1 MKRLTLTVWISVLTL
16 LALAGCRESRS
27 PTDPGPLIPPSS
39 GTYALYGTIYEAGA
53 LSSPLGQAR
62 IEIRDAASAGGS
74 AISDANGRFR
84 VEGLS
89 LGFYTIEISLDGF
102 VTLQNTMTLGGAVH
116 EARRDFE
123 LSRQGVDR
131 ATYEVFGMVWVKGGE
146 GRSAYVDAKV
156 EVLDGP
162 EAGLTAMS
170 DEMGMYSLKGVRP
183 GTLQIR
189 ASRGGASETK
199 TVTLA
204 GGAPTIFI
212 DFSI

>member
-1 MKRLTLTVWISVLTL
+1 
-16 LALAGCRESRS
+16 
-27 PTDPGPLIPPSS
+27 LIPPSS
-39 GTYALYGTIYEAGA
+39 GTYALYGTISVFAAGGFE
-53 LSSPLGQAR
+53 PLAYAR
-62 IEIRDAASAGGS
+62 IHVLDAAGVGGF
-74 AISDANGRFR
+74 AFSDENGRYR
-84 VEGLS
+84 VAGLS
-89 LGFYTIEISLDGF
+89 PGVYTIDIALEGF
-102 VTLQNTMTLGGAVH
+102 VPLQNTMTLGGAVH

-189 ASRGGASETK
+189 ASRGAASETK